1 MSGYRFFSFC
11 LFGLAIIFNGCSTKE
26 PATTGIEIGNPSIAF
41 TASFLIDYGSQPVTT
56 PLLAKMPSANEL
68 MIIENLRLDLT
79 SIRSYSSYYV
89 YVTTDPLE
97 GLLLWPYESMP
108 TDTTMRINFG
118 NGTQNGESIIDDAFK
133 KIDLQDEGLLK
144 EIGVGFEPNET
155 KNYSIDGLLKI
166 NNEDIPFE
174 FSLSAFAS
182 IDLRYHYQQAE
193 IYADSLNLPVVF
205 YVKRWIEGVDLSD
218 AVIEN
223 GVIRFS
229 ETENK
234 ALWTSLNDR
243 FLSSFSCLRWSW
255 EQLDGTVISDYVQ
268 EALNLFDKPF
278 TNWATNGDF
287 SNGSTGWVLV
297 RQYFGVADTA
307 IVQEKG
313 NHFQMKVSISNG
325 GTKSYSIQLIHEDI
339 PVLKDRKYKL
349 IFTAWS
355 DVEGPI
361 IVRLGSYH
369 TPYNQL
375 GFQKTFVIGTNGG
388 EAYEIEYNGLEDNTF
403 ARLEFNLG
411 GAERTIWFKQIQI
424 IRID

>member
-1 MSGYRFFSFC
+1 
-11 LFGLAIIFNGCSTKE
+11 
-26 PATTGIEIGNPSIAF
+26 
-41 TASFLIDYGSQPVTT
+41 
-56 PLLAKMPSANEL
+56 
-68 MIIENLRLDLT
+68 MIIENLRLDLK

-268 EALNLFDKPF
+268 EALNLFDKPL

-313 NHFQMKVSISNG
+313 NQFQMKVSISNG

-388 EAYEIEYNGLEDNTF
+388 EAYEVEYSGLEDNIF